1 MIEAIMGPKGAV
13 SPAFHTSLV
22 ARSDPALYTVNN
34 AGKKSHKL
42 GGLAAVTFHLSLP
55 AATLIDK

>member
-1 MIEAIMGPKGAV
+1 MGPKGAV